1 MANLSAV
8 PRYIEIAVNLG
19 DPMFQGEYHGK
30 KKHEGSYAGDL
41 EHVIRRAEQAG
52 VSAQVI
58 TAGALT
64 ELPSVLQL
72 TDMRS
77 SFFCTAGCHPTH
89 SSDMETYEGG
99 PEAFVSRLQQY
110 IQEHDRIVAT
120 YADYDRLHFA
130 SAETQKRCFDLQL
143 QMATKVRL
151 PLFLHSR
158 AAHKDFVDILR
169 PYLNSLRPPE
179 IQTDK
184 SSPGSVGVVHS
195 FTGTAEELHELLDLG
210 LYIGV
215 NGCSLKTQEN
225 LDVVKRIPLHRILL
239 ETGMCSLTN
248 GRRPVYLDEF
258 KAKERELAAVYS
270 PPRAKPEKWSPM
282 TAVKGRCEP
291 CQIGEVAAVVA
302 RIQGVSLAT
311 LAAHAYQN
319 AVALF
324 RLPVL

>member
-1 MANLSAV
+1 MWTRYV
-8 PRYIEIAVNLG
+8 P
-19 DPMFQGEYHGK
+19 Q
-30 KKHEGSYAGDL
+30 
-41 EHVIRRAEQAG
+41 
-52 VSAQVI
+52 
-58 TAGALT
+58 
-64 ELPSVLQL
+64 
-72 TDMRS
+72 
-77 SFFCTAGCHPTH
+77 
-89 SSDMETYEGG
+89 
-99 PEAFVSRLQQY
+99 
-110 IQEHDRIVAT
+110 T

-225 LDVVKRIPLHRILL
+225 LDVVKQIPLHRILL

-248 GRRPVYLDEF
+248 GRRPVVRYPPHACF
-258 KAKERELAAVYS
+258 CQVPGRVQGKGARASCCVLAAES
-270 PPRAKPEKWSPM
+270 
-282 TAVKGRCEP
+282 
-291 CQIGEVAAVVA
+291 
-302 RIQGVSLAT
+302 
-311 LAAHAYQN
+311 
-319 AVALF
+319 
-324 RLPVL
+324 